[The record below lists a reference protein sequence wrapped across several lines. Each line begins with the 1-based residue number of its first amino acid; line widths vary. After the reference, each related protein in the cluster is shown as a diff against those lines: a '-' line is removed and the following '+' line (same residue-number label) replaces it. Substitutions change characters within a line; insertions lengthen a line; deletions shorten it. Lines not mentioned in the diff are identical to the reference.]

1 MTHDRMH
8 GHLVHSLE
16 MLGSAAFRVRLR
28 SAEEGARWAAQLRAS
43 GRVLEAWHTESHLA
57 FIPKEGE
64 DPRAL
69 LELGAAEA
77 SARET
82 REHALEA
89 VLDGPDRDEVARAA
103 QLSRGKLDQLLYD
116 TPLTVSFVGFSPGF
130 AYLRGLPPSLHLPRR
145 DVPRPR
151 IPKGALALAGG
162 FAGIYPSATA
172 GGWNLVGSVQKSL
185 LDDGGPLLSAGD
197 VVRLVPPSL
206 DRTLRDPE
214 RRELEDSD
222 AAIVL
227 EEVRGLSFIEDG
239 GREGR
244 LHQGVPPSGALLP
257 AWLAR
262 ANLAV
267 GNEPGAAGIE
277 RYGALRVRARVNTVL
292 ATEDGR
298 PHRLRAGE
306 SMDLDWHGAA
316 RAGYVAFAGGID
328 VPLVL
333 GGRGTHVRAGL
344 GGLGGRALRKGDAL
358 RLHPPS
364 AALPSSAMD
373 PLDTSS
379 RGAEAP
385 LIGVHAGP
393 DLGHF
398 LEGSIARLT
407 ATAWRI
413 SHMSDR
419 MGSRLEGGR
428 IEHRKNGPPAES
440 APLVLGAIE
449 VPPSGEPIVLGP
461 EHPSTGGY
469 PVIGVVRAA
478 DLPDFLRRPLGS
490 TVRFTLASR

>member
-1 MTHDRMH
+1 MTH
-8 GHLVHSLE
+8 LAHSLE
-16 MLGSAAFRVRLR
+16 MLGSTAFRVRLR
-28 SAEEGARWAAQLRAS
+28 SAEEGARWAAKLRAS
-43 GRVLEAWHTESHLA
+43 GRVREAWHTESHLA
-57 FIPKEGE
+57 FVPAEGVNPRELLDEKNERESAKET
-64 DPRAL
+64 P
-69 LELGAAEA
+69 
-77 SARET
+77 
-82 REHALEA
+82 REHVLEA

-103 QLSRGKLDQLLYD
+103 QLSRGQLDQRIYD

-145 DVPRPR
+145 EVPRPR
-151 IPKGALALAGG
+151 IHKGALALAGG

-172 GGWNLVGSVQKSL
+172 GGWNLVGTVHEPV
-185 LDDGGPLLSAGD
+185 LDDRGPLLSAGD
-197 VVRLVPPSL
+197 LVRLVPPSL

-214 RRELEDSD
+214 RKAHGEGDVAD
-222 AAIVL
+222 AALVL

-244 LHQGVPPSGALLP
+244 LHQGMPPSGALLP
-257 AWLAR
+257 GWLAR

-267 GNEPGAAGIE
+267 GNAPDAAGIE

-292 ATEDGR
+292 STEDGR

-306 SMDLDWHGAA
+306 SMDLDWHGTT

-328 VPLVL
+328 VPSIL

-344 GGLGGRALRKGDAL
+344 SGLLGRALRKGDAL
-358 RLHPPS
+358 RLFPASLAPATLAS
-364 AALPSSAMD
+364 RE
-373 PLDTSS
+373 PLE
-379 RGAEAP
+379 GLGGG
-385 LIGVHAGP
+385 LIGVHPGP
-393 DLGHF
+393 DLSHF

-407 ATAWRI
+407 STEWRI

-428 IEHRKNGPPAES
+428 IEHRKNGPPQES

-469 PVIGVVRAA
+469 PVIGVVRAE
-478 DLPDFLRRPLGS
+478 DLPAFLSRPLGS
-490 TVRFTLASR
+490 TVRFTLASSTQ